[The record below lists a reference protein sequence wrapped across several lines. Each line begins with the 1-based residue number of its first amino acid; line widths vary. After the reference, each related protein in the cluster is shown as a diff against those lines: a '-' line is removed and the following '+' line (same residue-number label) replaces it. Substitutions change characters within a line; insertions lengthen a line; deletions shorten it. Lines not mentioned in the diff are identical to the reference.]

1 MLIKQIY
8 LNTHM
13 GISIS
18 SINYAFNHVNAF
30 EIHDGSLGLEQNRQY
45 RHEREQVVSLEL
57 KVAVSFPWIQ
67 KSRAL
72 CPMQIDQ

>member
-45 RHEREQVVSLEL
+45 RHGREQVVSL
-57 KVAVSFPWIQ
+57 AQGCSFLSMDTEEQGIVPH
-67 KSRAL
+67 A
-72 CPMQIDQ
+72 D